1 MLWLEAGYELFANEG
16 RQGIQIERLARIIQL
31 NKSGFYHYFSDLEG
45 FCGELVKLH
54 EEKVDQ
60 FLLAIS
66 KITKLDPD
74 YMLLL
79 VENSSMVM
87 FQVQLIRDQDN
98 RSFYEASQLIDQKI
112 NSALSQIWGDFLELD
127 ADADLTLR
135 YYTIVRDM
143 FYVRVSFQNLDYQFL
158 HNIAVDAKKLVS
170 QMRLHQSKFQSL

>member
-16 RQGIQIERLARIIQL
+16 KQGIQIERLARIIQL
-31 NKSGFYHYFSDLEG
+31 NKSGFYHYFSDLAG

-54 EEKVDQ
+54 EEKADQ

-74 YMLLL
+74 YLLLL
-79 VENSSMVM
+79 VENTSMVM
-87 FQVQLIRDQDN
+87 FQVQLVRDKGN
-98 RSFYEASQLIDQKI
+98 RSFYEASQLIDGKV
-112 NSALSQIWGDFLELD
+112 NSALSQIWGDFLEVD
-127 ADADLTLR
+127 AESDLTLR

-158 HNIAVDAKKLVS
+158 HNIAADAKKLVS

>member
-31 NKSGFYHYFSDLEG
+31 NKSGFYHYFSDLES

-74 YMLLL
+74 YLLLL
-79 VENSSMVM
+79 VENASMVM
-87 FQVQLIRDQDN
+87 FQVQLVRDKGN
-98 RSFYEASQLIDQKI
+98 RSFYQASQLIDQKI

-158 HNIAVDAKKLVS
+158 HNIAADAKKLVA